1 MQRLFTMH
9 VIPDLL
15 AMIHPSLDIDVTFT
29 NGKQPHKDAGRVEP
43 GVYLTPETVSVFHIR
58 FRNQY

>member
-15 AMIHPSLDIDVTFT
+15 AMIHPSLDIDITFT
-29 NGKQPHKDAGRVEP
+29 NGKQPLHDAYHVEP
-43 GVYLTPETVSVFHIR
+43 GVYLTPETVSVFHI
-58 FRNQY
+58 

>member
-15 AMIHPSLDIDVTFT
+15 GMIHPSLDIDITFT
-29 NGKQPHKDAGRVEP
+29 NGERPLQDAGHVEP
-43 GVYLTPETVSVFHIR
+43 GVYLTPETVSVFYI
-58 FRNQY
+58 

>member
-1 MQRLFTMH
+1 MH

-29 NGKQPHKDAGRVEP
+29 NGKRPHNHASHVEP
-43 GVYLTPETVSVFHIR
+43 GVHLTPETVSVFHI
-58 FRNQY
+58 